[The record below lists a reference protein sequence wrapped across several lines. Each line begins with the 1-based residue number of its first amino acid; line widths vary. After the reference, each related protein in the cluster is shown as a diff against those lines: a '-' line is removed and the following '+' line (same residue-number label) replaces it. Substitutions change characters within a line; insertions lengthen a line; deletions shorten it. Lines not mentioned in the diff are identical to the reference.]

1 MSLVVTEIVDAGL
14 LGEMIIPTL
23 RHAWTELLLAPPTLS
38 CDSHR
43 TRTGGH
49 VIPCGAT
56 VHVSAI
62 ECLEIRCQTRLV
74 ERDCYYLH

>member
-23 RHAWTELLLAPPTLS
+23 RHAWKELLLAPPTLS

-62 ECLEIRCQTRLV
+62 ECLEIRRQTRLV